1 MRRRKPDRYTARPPP
16 ASHASA
22 EDRWWG
28 FPDSNVGRPGAP
40 SPHDV
45 PSTDARPPGITPPAS
60 LRHTETG
67 EPPSPTET
75 ARKPAPEPL
84 LGVAPSTPEFRTV
97 GPGRPHAQSARWAAA
112 LRGAL
117 GPVDVLL
124 RDAQEFTVAMTSDVR
139 GYLRVTTVDSAPH
152 RISSPASVPTARGE
166 PAENGPGRVRLL
178 LQEHGVAE
186 VAQEGRRTVLEAGDM
201 TSLVTS
207 RPYRLTFADHG
218 RTHLFGLPL
227 RTLTVPEAVLAGLA
241 ATAIRDGDGPEKV
254 PSSFLHTL
262 LRREGAGQDRWGE
275 LASGIATDLV
285 TTLMTD
291 RTAVR
296 AAERHHPTAVQGELL
311 RRIRTHINWGFP
323 SASHFSRAF
332 RAAYGLSPSAW
343 ATVRQPA

>member
-1 MRRRKPDRYTARPPP
+1 
-16 ASHASA
+16 
-22 EDRWWG
+22 
-28 FPDSNVGRPGAP
+28 
-40 SPHDV
+40 
-45 PSTDARPPGITPPAS
+45 
-60 LRHTETG
+60 
-67 EPPSPTET
+67 
-75 ARKPAPEPL
+75 
-84 LGVAPSTPEFRTV
+84 
-97 GPGRPHAQSARWAAA
+97 
-112 LRGAL
+112 
-117 GPVDVLL
+117 
-124 RDAQEFTVAMTSDVR
+124 MTSDVR

-201 TSLVTS
+201 TILVTS

-227 RTLTVPEAVLAGLA
+227 RALTVPEAVLAGLA

-254 PSSFLHTL
+254 LSSFLHTF

-275 LASGIATDLV
+275 LVSGIAADLV
-285 TTLMTD
+285 TTLVTD

-311 RRIRTHINWGFP
+311 RRIRTHQL
-323 SASHFSRAF
+323 
-332 RAAYGLSPSAW
+332 GLPE
-343 ATVRQPA
+343 RQPLQPCFPRRVRAVAQRVGHCATGRVIADRPTSEACTSALGRKVFFDRVVPRTGGGCAPARRVLEALLR